1 MKKVVVEGFELEI
14 TSPPKNTIGSF
25 TVVSIPSN
33 KVLSENKKC
42 YFGNLSCMV
51 SGIVDS
57 NTGNT
62 QTPAPVQIN
71 ISGTS
76 EKLMLGS
83 DKAVLE
89 GDSVDVTIDGISL
102 SGATVSWP
110 VTIAIKTANQDK
122 LISN

>member
-14 TSPPKNTIGSF
+14 TSPPNNTIGSF
-25 TVVSIPSN
+25 TVVSIPTN
-33 KVLSENKKC
+33 KVLSEDKRC

-62 QTPAPVQIN
+62 QTAPIN
-71 ISGTS
+71 ITISGTS

-89 GDSVDVTIDGISL
+89 GDSVDVTIDGISP
-102 SGATVSWP
+102 SNVTVSWP
-110 VTIAIKTANQDK
+110 VTISIKNANQDK
-122 LISN
+122 LITN

>member
-1 MKKVVVEGFELEI
+1 
-14 TSPPKNTIGSF
+14 
-25 TVVSIPSN
+25 
-33 KVLSENKKC
+33 
-42 YFGNLSCMV
+42 MV

-62 QTPAPVQIN
+62 QTPAPIQIN

-102 SGATVSWP
+102 SGVTVSWP
-110 VTIAIKTANQDK
+110 VTISIKNANQDK
-122 LISN
+122 LITN

>member
-14 TSPPKNTIGSF
+14 TSQPKNIIGSF
-25 TVVSIPSN
+25 TVVSIPTN
-33 KVLSENKKC
+33 KVLSEDKKC

-62 QTPAPVQIN
+62 QTAPIQIN

-89 GDSVDVTIDGISL
+89 GDSVDVTIDGISP

-110 VTIAIKTANQDK
+110 VTIAIKNANQDK
-122 LISN
+122 LITN

>member
-14 TSPPKNTIGSF
+14 SSPINNTIGSF
-25 TVVSIPSN
+25 TVINQPNN
-33 KVLSENKKC
+33 KILVNNKKC
-42 YFGNLSCMV
+42 FFGQISISL
-51 SGIVDS
+51 SGIVDKS
-57 NTGNT
+57 TGNT
-62 QTPAPVQIN
+62 QTEPLEVI

-89 GDSVDVTIDGISL
+89 GDSVDVKIDGNSP
-102 SGATVSWP
+102 SGTLVSWP
-110 VTIAIKTANQDK
+110 VTIKIKNANQDK

>member
-14 TSPPKNTIGSF
+14 SSPINNTIGSF
-25 TVVSIPSN
+25 TVINQPNN
-33 KVLSENKKC
+33 KILVNDKKC
-42 YFGNLSCMV
+42 FFGQISILLN
-51 SGIVDS
+51 GIIDN
-57 NTGNT
+57 NTGNA
-62 QTPAPVQIN
+62 QTAPVQIN

-89 GDSVDVTIDGISL
+89 GDSVEVTIDGISP

-110 VTIAIKTANQDK
+110 VTIEIKNANQDK

>member
-14 TSPPKNTIGSF
+14 TSPPKNIIGSF
-25 TVVSIPSN
+25 TVVSIPTS
-33 KVLSENKKC
+33 KVLSEDKRC
-42 YFGNLSCMV
+42 YFGNLSCEV
-51 SGIVDS
+51 SGIVDN

-89 GDSVDVTIDGISL
+89 GDSVDVKIDGNSP
-102 SGATVSWP
+102 SGALVSWL
-110 VTIAIKTANQDK
+110 VTIKIKNANQDK

>member
-14 TSPPKNTIGSF
+14 SSPMNNTIGDF
-25 TVVSIPSN
+25 TVINQPNN
-33 KVLSENKKC
+33 KILVNDKKC
-42 YFGNLSCMV
+42 FFGQISILLN
-51 SGIVDS
+51 GIIDN
-57 NTGNT
+57 NTGNA
-62 QTPAPVQIN
+62 QTAPVQIN

-89 GDSVDVTIDGISL
+89 GDSVEVTIDGISP

-110 VTIAIKTANQDK
+110 VTIEIKNANQDK

>member
-1 MKKVVVEGFELEI
+1 MKKVVVEGFDLVI
-14 TSPPKNTIGSF
+14 KSPINNTIGSF
-25 TVVSIPSN
+25 TVINQPNN
-33 KVLSENKKC
+33 KILVNDKKC
-42 YFGNLSCMV
+42 FFGQISISLN
-51 SGIVDS
+51 GIIDN

-62 QTPAPVQIN
+62 QTAPVQIN

-102 SGATVSWP
+102 SGVTVSWP

-122 LISN
+122 LITN

>member
-14 TSPPKNTIGSF
+14 SSPPQQTIGNY

-33 KVLSENKKC
+33 KVLSEDKGC
-42 YFGNLSCMV
+42 YFGSLVCTI
-51 SGIVDS
+51 SGIIDK
-57 NTGNT
+57 NTENT
-62 QTPAPVQIN
+62 QTAPVQIN

-89 GDSVDVTIDGISL
+89 GDSVEVTIDGISP

-110 VTIAIKTANQDK
+110 VTIEIKNANQDK

>member
-14 TSPPKNTIGSF
+14 SSPPQQTIGSF
-25 TVVSIPSN
+25 TVDSIPSN
-33 KVLSENKKC
+33 KVLSEGKGC
-42 YFGNLSCMV
+42 YFGSLVCTV
-51 SGIVDS
+51 SGIIDKI
-57 NTGNT
+57 TENT
-62 QTPAPVQIN
+62 QTAPVQIN

-89 GDSVDVTIDGISL
+89 GDSVEVTIDGISP
-102 SGATVSWP
+102 SGVTVSWP
-110 VTIAIKTANQDK
+110 VTIEIKNANQDK

>member
-14 TSPPKNTIGSF
+14 SSPINNTIGSF
-25 TVVSIPSN
+25 TVINQPNN
-33 KVLSENKKC
+33 KILVNNKKC
-42 YFGNLSCMV
+42 FFGQISISLN
-51 SGIVDS
+51 GIIDN
-57 NTGNT
+57 NTENT
-62 QTPAPVQIN
+62 QTSPLDVI

-89 GDSVDVTIDGISL
+89 GDSVDVKINGNSS
-102 SGATVSWP
+102 SGAPVSWL
-110 VTIAIKTANQDK
+110 VTIEIKNANQDK

>member
-14 TSPPKNTIGSF
+14 TSPPKNIIGSF

-33 KVLSENKKC
+33 KVLSEDKRC
-42 YFGNLSCMV
+42 YFGSLICTL
-51 SGIVDS
+51 SGIVDN